1 MGVRLDW
8 DIESDQSGKKNA
20 REDPEVVR
28 TRRRTQFRFL
38 LLILFV
44 VSLITGALALL
55 QWQLN
60 RVDQQLED
68 RLRDAIEA
76 EVAALRIGDWNAF
89 SALQRSASPDWQMQ
103 QRAYFDAYQTIK
115 VTNDVNLAG
124 TVRAIEVDSQRARVV
139 VEEVIN
145 GVPYSQV
152 WFYWR
157 YEDGWRHVPPDYT
170 FWGELSQYQGRLVT
184 VNYRAVDEK
193 LALDIGVSI
202 EGWIDSTCGAILE
215 CGDLPHI
222 NLSIQPQDGAT
233 KPEWDAAN
241 IWQLN
246 VPSPYVVRA
255 RSDRPFSGTLLMDTA
270 SVIAARLVSEATLN
284 FSTPTYPRDAYYLYP
299 AIANWLTGLFAQV
312 NTNSHLIMSLAEN
325 YGRLQVGALAQQM
338 QADSQA
344 DVLRAVTG
352 ADSLDSANL
361 DWRDFLTWRL
371 QAENELRA
379 RGDLDAYLT
388 LYTPEAVEIARQR
401 FGSAPAQAGVGVVIL
416 AEKGQAID
424 GVPQIS
430 ATVRYGEDDSAPT
443 ERVLFRLSGETWKRA
458 N

>member
-8 DIESDQSGKKNA
+8 DIESDQSGKQNA
-20 REDPEVVR
+20 REDPEVTR
-28 TRRRTQFRFL
+28 ARRRSQFRFL
-38 LLILFV
+38 ILILV
-44 VSLITGALALL
+44 LVSLLTGALALL

-60 RVDQQLED
+60 RVDEQLEA

-89 SALQRSASPDWQMQ
+89 SALQRSASPDWLMQ
-103 QRAYFDAYQTIK
+103 QRAYFDTYQNIK
-115 VTNDVNLAG
+115 VTNEVNLAG
-124 TVRAIEVDSQRARVV
+124 TVREIDIDSQRGRVI

-222 NLSIQPQDGAT
+222 NIAIQPQDGLT
-233 KPEWDAAN
+233 KPEWDAAS

-284 FSTPTYPRDAYYLYP
+284 FSQPTYPRDAYYFYP
-299 AIANWLTGLFAQV
+299 AIANWLTGLYAQV
-312 NTNSHLIMSLAEN
+312 NTSSHLITSLAEN

-344 DVLRAVTG
+344 ELFVTLTG
-352 ADSLDSANL
+352 SDSLDAVNL

-371 QAENELRA
+371 QVENELRA
-379 RGDLDAYLT
+379 RGDQDAFLT
-388 LYTPEAVEIARQR
+388 LYTPEAVEVARQR
-401 FGSAPAQAGVGVVIL
+401 FSSAPQHAGAGVVIL
-416 AEKGQAID
+416 AEKGLAID
-424 GVPQIS
+424 NVPQLV
-430 ATVRYGEDDSAPT
+430 ATVRYGEDDAAPV
-443 ERVLFRLSGETWKRA
+443 ERVLFRLSGDTWKRG